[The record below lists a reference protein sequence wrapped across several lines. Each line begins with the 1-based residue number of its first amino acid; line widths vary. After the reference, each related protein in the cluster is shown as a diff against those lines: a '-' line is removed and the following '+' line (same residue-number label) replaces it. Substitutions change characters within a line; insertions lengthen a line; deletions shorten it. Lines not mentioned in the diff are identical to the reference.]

1 MAGYA
6 FKHFLNVPYIYTT
19 PSSRIRARFEER
31 ERGRERAVASFSPS
45 PFLPSR
51 HHGHETIKTSKRGSD
66 CFTERPVFSHH
77 RSLPPPRLPR
87 PPPRPLYTLTGCY
100 IIRNGKE
107 GVCRQLSILHGFPL
121 SFVPPVSRKI
131 ISFPHVQLHYHGSIN
146 LPFCSQTFRSTNS
159 ANLVH
164 GISFHATFSR
174 PFEFSKR
181 KERIGNRSRRE
192 LNPALKRRV

>member
-87 PPPRPLYTLTGCY
+87 PPPPSSVHPHRLLHNPEWERRCLPATLHFARIPPFLRPIG
-100 IIRNGKE
+100 IAENNFIPAR
-107 GVCRQLSILHGFPL
+107 
-121 SFVPPVSRKI
+121 PVA
-131 ISFPHVQLHYHGSIN
+131 
-146 LPFCSQTFRSTNS
+146 LP
-159 ANLVH
+159 
-164 GISFHATFSR
+164 
-174 PFEFSKR
+174 
-181 KERIGNRSRRE
+181 RID
-192 LNPALKRRV
+192 